1 MAADAYLDWGWFLL
15 LGLTVVFL
23 PDSPPLRS
31 EYALEHEP
39 LPAACRRRTARC
51 LARSSCTRRRLA
63 SRQRCGARAAASH
76 RVATPAGTTFVGA
89 CGRHLVGA
97 TLLAFAA
104 WNLSKLPTLAV
115 RPGPPAA
122 DDGCQLRRGTLRRRL
137 DDPDRPEECLGEE
150 TQANLAAWLD
160 GYRAEKLMADPS
172 LFLAPHIAMGVSLQ
186 LLGALALYGVA
197 PPVASARVFFPLSI
211 VFALHILPV
220 AHGIP
225 NSLAG
230 GRPVNQT
237 IVALLLIAAAAGHV
251 GLLMRRTRL
260 RLELS
265 AKVIGRAFVAVCL
278 LTNLAPFFESL
289 LIVHNALF
297 ARYHNGGRWPHPT
310 PTADLPH
317 PDRPSVGSGHDLY
330 ARMGCPPLGWL
341 VTGAILLVLPYYI
354 AHIAL
359 PRARTVVDRDG
370 DGIPD
375 VLGIVGPKAT
385 APPTRNPRP
394 GAWDADGDGEIS
406 WGEVQAKLRHRLMCF
421 AGGRS
426 GGPALWQL
434 LRVRVD
440 TRVEEVRGSG
450 PCVVVMCRTL
460 PRGNR
465 RVLHHHVPDV
475 VGAHVVVQPEPLEQ
489 PAEARVG
496 YNNICVG
503 FDAPPAR
510 YIAMPLQVLQAY
522 FACRYTTLDTARAEC
537 QRRSDDAALR
547 ISGWQF
553 AFTRLANLCYGGF
566 MVCFPVLLV

>member
-1 MAADAYLDWGWFLL
+1 MWHSLLFFCMILVSFTVVAANFAEAHKVKVESKLWLAAFGAHSVLLLVVGVIDFAHFDPAQESPQVPWQLTAYLDWGWFLL

-39 LPAACRRRTARC
+39 LPASVPPSDSSLPRSVVVHAASPGVTGNAASRAPPPRTA
-51 LARSSCTRRRLA
+51 SP
-63 SRQRCGARAAASH
+63 
-76 RVATPAGTTFVGA
+76 TPAGTTFVGA

-104 WNLSKLPTLAV
+104 WNLSKLPYLW
-115 RPGPPAA
+115 PY
-122 DDGCQLRRGTLRRRL
+122 
-137 DDPDRPEECLGEE
+137 DPDHPPRMTDANYDEARCAGDSTNPERPKECLGEE

-230 GRPVNQT
+230 GKPVNQT
-237 IVALLLIAAAAGHV
+237 IVALLLVAAAAGHV
-251 GLLMRRTRL
+251 GLLLRRTRL

-278 LTNLAPFFESL
+278 LANLAPFFESL
-289 LIVHNALF
+289 LIVHNALL

-341 VTGAILLVLPYYI
+341 VTGAILFVLPYYI

-450 PCVVVMCRTL
+450 PCVVVIVPERYLEATGECFIIMCL
-460 PRGNR
+460 
-465 RVLHHHVPDV
+465 
-475 VGAHVVVQPEPLEQ
+475 
-489 PAEARVG
+489 
-496 YNNICVG
+496 I
-503 FDAPPAR
+503 
-510 YIAMPLQVLQAY
+510 
-522 FACRYTTLDTARAEC
+522 
-537 QRRSDDAALR
+537 SWALT
-547 ISGWQF
+547 WWF
-553 AFTRLANLCYGGF
+553 N
-566 MVCFPVLLV
+566 P